1 MKVAIVAQRDNDR
14 TTGLAADL
22 RERLVEA
29 GVTVWLDA
37 ATAARL
43 DLAGRP
49 VEEFHPADLV
59 VSIGGDGT
67 FLFAA
72 HGAGDTPILGI
83 NLGEVG
89 FLNPISPDDAVDAV
103 LSAVHQ
109 FRGERTL
116 DTRSR
121 PRLTARGDGWTL
133 PPAVNEVVVQGARRG
148 HGGGAS
154 ITVRID
160 GAEYAASHADGV
172 LVATPTGSTAYN
184 LSEGGPL
191 VHPETDAL
199 VVTEMCAAE
208 SMPPLV
214 VPGDSAVEIRATG
227 AEFGYVSA
235 DSTRKRVEFPEQQE
249 QRDAFGTG
257 RKPPDDRLE
266 RGLRVD
272 GGGIAG
278 LARKTPRTTVEGG
291 RVSVG
296 GQVGR
301 HLNGEPRVL
310 TAWTLA
316 GHTVERSEGCKNTP
330 DSRRRGR
337 RTVDRCRDGVSRC

>member
-184 LSEGGPL
+184 LSEDGPL
-191 VHPETDAL
+191 IHPEVSGF
-199 VVTEMCAAE
+199 VVTGMAAAGG
-208 SMPPLV
+208 MPPLV
-214 VPGDSAVEIRATG
+214 VDADATVTVSVEATDEAV
-227 AEFGYVSA
+227 V
-235 DSTRKRVEFPEQQE
+235 V
-249 QRDAFGTG
+249 
-257 RKPPDDRLE
+257 
-266 RGLRVD
+266 VD
-272 GGGIAG
+272 GRIRERVAPP
-278 LARKTPRTTVEGG
+278 TEVTVG
-291 RVSVG
+291 VG
-296 GQVGR
+296 DD
-301 HLNGEPRVL
+301 PI
-310 TAWTLA
+310 
-316 GHTVERSEGCKNTP
+316 
-330 DSRRRGR
+330 
-337 RTVDRCRDGVSRC
+337 RTVGPPSDFFEAIGKLD